1 MSWFQK
7 KITLKKRDR
16 GFHIITDEI
25 LQQISEISDYKSG
38 IINIFI
44 MHTAASITINE
55 NSDFTVRKD
64 LESHFNQYVPEML
77 LTTNIL

>member
-25 LQQISEISDYKSG
+25 LQQISEISEYKSG
-38 IINIFI
+38 IINIGHI
-44 MHTAASITINE
+44 IPH
-55 NSDFTVRKD
+55 RRCK
-64 LESHFNQYVPEML
+64 
-77 LTTNIL
+77 